1 MLAHK
6 FLITAFS
13 IVSFSAFAEDL
24 EFAAVTGQLIPG
36 RCHMDECGWTAIDT
50 IGLIGSS
57 PKGQLFVLATRA
69 FSAHYP
75 GGNYDRPAKKTGG
88 DKAAV
93 SFVFCSKSNAAL
105 IDLTED
111 GKWLASKLR
120 PGDETSV
127 YGYNESGLSFYWAAC
142 HRAIVKDVYAGGTQ
156 LGKKL
161 GYRNAWDSNGDMQGP
176 IASPFDALKW

>member
-1 MLAHK
+1 M
-6 FLITAFS
+6 FGYGFFIIGFS
-13 IVSFSAFAEDL
+13 IFSFSVVAEDL
-24 EFAAVTGQLIPG
+24 EFAAMKDQLIPG
-36 RCHMDECGWTAIDT
+36 RCHMNECDWTSIDS
-50 IGLIGSS
+50 IGLVGSS
-57 PKGQLFVLATRA
+57 PKGQLFGLATRA
-69 FSAHYP
+69 WSANYP
-75 GGNYDRPAKKTGG
+75 DGNYNRTAKKTGG
-88 DKAAV
+88 DRASV

-105 IDLTED
+105 IDLNDD

-120 PGDETSV
+120 PGDEAAV

-161 GYRNAWDSNGDMQGP
+161 GYHNAWDSGGDMQGE